1 METKSHYMSRR
12 GNILNVFSGLAG
24 WILLNYVTIKR
35 LLLCVFLLQFQTK
48 ELLQSSQM
56 LLVVE
61 IMLQQLH
68 VLHTNAHNPIKH
80 PSLKLKT
87 CYKSLHNIDLFSI
100 AFSAACSVAKQRV
113 ATLLTWRISNTTT
126 EENRVCDTHR

>member
-1 METKSHYMSRR
+1 MSRR
-12 GNILNVFSGLAG
+12 GNIPNVFSGLAG

-61 IMLQQLH
+61 IMLQQQH
-68 VLHTNAHNPIKH
+68 VLHKGPQPHQT
-80 PSLKLKT
+80 
-87 CYKSLHNIDLFSI
+87 SI
-100 AFSAACSVAKQRV
+100 PKAQNMLQISA
-113 ATLLTWRISNTTT
+113 
-126 EENRVCDTHR
+126 